1 MKLIL
6 NNYIK
11 RPLLWDIA
19 ICLIVAILFHFI
31 KSKFNFSILI
41 SKEEYRSILTDI
53 LSTSIS
59 LAGFILASLTI
70 IVTFKENISHKI
82 NAAKNN
88 LQNTDPLSGI
98 EILFESKHYSRIVRV
113 FFWAAFIYL
122 LIFLGCSILK
132 LSANKIPDNYFFYI
146 VLSAIIL
153 TSLTIFRSLL
163 ILYRVI
169 KLQLKK

>member
-1 MKLIL
+1 MKSIL

-11 RPLLWDIA
+11 RPLLWDIF
-19 ICLIVAILFHFI
+19 ISLVVSIVFHFI
-31 KSKFNFSILI
+31 KVKFSFSVLLT
-41 SKEEYRSILTDI
+41 KEDFRSTLTDI

-82 NAAKNN
+82 KSATPES
-88 LQNTDPLSGI
+88 LNTESLSGI

-122 LIFLGCSILK
+122 LIFLSCSILK
-132 LSANKIPDNYFFYI
+132 LSADKIPAHYYFYI
-146 VLSAIIL
+146 VLSATIL